1 MGLADAQSVEENLAS
16 EHYLIVPVSCPVPNR
31 AGEAPKLSGKCRI
44 RLYPG
49 TRIHAI
55 LGREEIHEEHFCNYE
70 LNPAF
75 QEQFV
80 AAGLKITG
88 EDDNGV
94 ARAVELPG
102 HRFFLATLFQP
113 QLSSEAER
121 PHPLIIAFLEA
132 ARAFQ
137 QGRAAAQSA

>member
-1 MGLADAQSVEENLAS
+1 MGLADAQSVEENLSS
-16 EHYLIVPVSCPVPNR
+16 EHYLIVPVSCPVPSR
-31 AGEAPKLSGKCRI
+31 AAGAPKLSGKCRI
-44 RLYPG
+44 RLRPG
-49 TRIHAI
+49 TRVHAI

-70 LNPAF
+70 VNPAF
-75 QEQFV
+75 QAQFE

-88 EDDNGV
+88 EDDSGI

-113 QLSSEAER
+113 QLSSEAGR
-121 PHPLIIAFLEA
+121 PHPLVVAFLEA

-137 QGRAAAQSA
+137 QGRVAAQSA

>member
-1 MGLADAQSVEENLAS
+1 MGLADAQSVEENLSS
-16 EHYLIVPVSCPVPNR
+16 EHYLIVPVSCPVPTR

-44 RLYPG
+44 RLRPG

-55 LGREEIHEEHFCNYE
+55 LGRDEIHEEHFCNYE

-113 QLSSEAER
+113 QLSSEVGR
-121 PHPLIIAFLEA
+121 PHPLVVAFLEA
-132 ARAFQ
+132 ARAFADSHAR
-137 QGRAAAQSA
+137 GQSA

>member
-1 MGLADAQSVEENLAS
+1 MGLADAQSVEENISS
-16 EHYLIVPVSCPVPNR
+16 EHYLIVPVSCPVPTR
-31 AGEAPKLSGKCRI
+31 AANAPKLSGKCRI
-44 RLYPG
+44 RLRPG
-49 TRIHAI
+49 TRVHSICGRDEI
-55 LGREEIHEEHFCNYE
+55 LEEHFCNYE
-70 LNPAF
+70 VNPAF
-75 QEQFV
+75 QAQLE

-113 QLSSEAER
+113 QLSSEPGR
-121 PHPLIIAFLEA
+121 PHPLVVAFLEA

-137 QGRAAAQSA
+137 QGHASAQSA